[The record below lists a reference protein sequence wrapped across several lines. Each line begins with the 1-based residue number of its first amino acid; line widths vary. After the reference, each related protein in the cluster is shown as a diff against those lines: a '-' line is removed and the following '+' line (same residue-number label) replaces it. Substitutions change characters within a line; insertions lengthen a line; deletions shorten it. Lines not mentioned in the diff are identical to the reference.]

1 MENRLIPAE
10 QAVQTIEK
18 FGLGDII
25 KPLVREIFLTDVPV
39 RGVLFAESRLKAVKE
54 GEELLLLR
62 KKAPYDENLVAVF
75 RGKERLG
82 ELSERDEEIFAHL
95 LDAGKKLKARIK
107 RVVVSPDY
115 CALLLSIFLIDL

>member
-10 QAVQTIEK
+10 QAVQTIKK
-18 FGLGDII
+18 FELGDII
-25 KPLVREIFLTDVPV
+25 KPLVREIFLKDVPV
-39 RGVLFAESRLKAVKE
+39 RGVLFAESRLKTVKE

-62 KKAPYDENLVAVF
+62 KKAPYDENLVAVY
-75 RGKERLG
+75 RGTERLC

-107 RVVVSPDY
+107 RVIVTPDY
-115 CALLLSIFLIDL
+115 CTLLLSIFLIDL